1 MQKMKW
7 YLLTKLN
14 ICLSGKYASR
24 DEKMNNGHGI
34 TTFFPMRISCSHCP
48 LFARTTKFLLPFSLL
63 VATLLVPCFLQAQ
76 NVVSGALTGVVT
88 DATGAV
94 VSNAKIV
101 LANKDTGFTQIL
113 TSGSN
118 GGYNA
123 PLLKP
128 GVYQITVTAN
138 GFETSSNT
146 VVVAIG
152 QIASGDI
159 RLTVGSGSVTVE
171 VSSDAVPLL
180 HTENAEISTS
190 ISQEQVQNLPNPGN
204 DLTFVAQVSPGAVMN
219 NAGGDGN
226 FSVFGLP
233 ATSNTF
239 TLNGS
244 YENDPFLNLSSSGAT
259 NLLLGNNEVSEVNVV
274 SNAYSAQF
282 GGLGGAQVNE
292 ITLSG
297 TNKFHGNAVYQWN
310 GTVLNANDYFRNQTP
325 TLTPRSADN
334 VNQFAARIGGPII
347 KDRLFFFVNYE
358 GLRVV
363 LPTSGTVFA
372 PTSAYIAKTINAA
385 PAADQ
390 AYYKQIFN
398 IYQNA
403 QGYSTATPS
412 ATDPNAVS
420 YTASAGNFTHEFLL
434 TSRVDLKLTD
444 RDNVFGHFKWDKGVQ
459 ATHTDP
465 INPLFDS
472 LSPQPAF
479 EGTLGETH
487 VITSNMTNQF
497 LFGVI
502 WYSAVFQNTNAA
514 AANAL
519 IPYVLN
525 FNDFGGTFTTLG
537 GEDDQFPQGRNV
549 TNYQFSDDVS
559 ISHRGHTFQFGAYFR
574 RDDVTDYSPS
584 VFTTPEVLANETGA
598 FAAGQGV
605 GEYVQQYPLRTTQP
619 VALYNLAGYA
629 QDSWKLRPN
638 LNITA
643 GVRLEHDSNP
653 ICGTNCFAYTNG
665 AFGSLNP
672 STATP
677 YSTLLTSGQHQAFP
691 GFQAIA
697 VNPRVGFSWT
707 PFGSNSNTVVRGGFG
722 MFTDVF
728 PATVADS
735 FLNNAPTNVGF
746 QLPGADQGGPSI
758 SANPANPTSGQ
769 QVAASSD
776 KAFQAGFQSGA
787 SFNTLSASVPGFGAP
802 SIIGAVGK
810 LHYPTYE
817 EYSFQ
822 VEQALDNKRQTVLSL
837 AYVGNHGYHE
847 PVENSAVNA
856 FGVNNGASG
865 FTPFNNGPATPIN
878 FTGLPS
884 AAPNSSFSQAT
895 EVGNGAI
902 SNYSGLI
909 VGASRHT
916 RSLTLNFNY
925 GWSHA
930 LDEISNGGILPFAA
944 AGNIQFPENPN
955 NLKQNY
961 GNADYDVRQ
970 NFTASYVYAL
980 PYYGGPKVLTDG
992 WQASGTVFHHT
1003 GFPFS
1008 IVDSALTA
1016 TNYPQGF
1023 FLAAQANGVK
1033 SCGGSAVF
1041 NNATGTTANPCA
1053 IAAGIGMA
1061 GTPNYVDP
1069 SAFGQQQRNQVI
1081 APSYTD
1087 TDFSIVKGFKIPH
1100 SDTGRLQVG
1109 AQFFNLFNHPNFGPP
1124 GNDINNPSTLG
1135 AITTDLSTPTSIL
1148 GSFLG
1153 GNADPRLIQL
1163 KGAITF

>member
-1 MQKMKW
+1 MRFPR
-7 YLLTKLN
+7 
-14 ICLSGKYASR
+14 SV
-24 DEKMNNGHGI
+24 
-34 TTFFPMRISCSHCP
+34 TFFIGIA
-48 LFARTTKFLLPFSLL
+48 LA
-63 VATLLVPCFLQAQ
+63 
-76 NVVSGALTGVVT
+76 VSGAICVLNTPTALYGQSTTSGDIAGVVT

-94 VSNAKIV
+94 VPNAKIV
-101 LANKDTGFTQIL
+101 VTNSDTGVTQTL

-118 GGYNA
+118 GGYRA

-128 GVYQITVTAN
+128 GVYKITVTAN
-138 GFETSSNT
+138 GFETSSTT
-146 VVVAIG
+146 VTVAIG
-152 QIASGDI
+152 QIASGDFH
-159 RLTVGSGSVTVE
+159 LLVGSNSVTVE
-171 VSSDAVPLL
+171 VSSEAVSLL
-180 HTENAEISTS
+180 HTESADISTS
-190 ISQEQVQNLPNPGN
+190 ISQAQVQSLPNPGN

-244 YENDPFLNLSSSGAT
+244 YENDPFLNLSNSGAS
-259 NLLLGNNEVSEVNVV
+259 NLLLGNNEVSEVNIS
-274 SNAYSAQF
+274 SNAYSANF

-310 GTVLNANDYFRNQTP
+310 GSVLNANDYFRNQTP
-325 TLTPRSADN
+325 TLTPRSFDN
-334 VNQFAARIGGPII
+334 VNQFAARFGGPII

-363 LPTSGTVFA
+363 LPTSSTVFA
-372 PTSAYIAKTINAA
+372 PNAAYIANTINAA
-385 PAADQ
+385 PLIDQ
-390 AYYKQIFN
+390 PFYKQLFS

-403 QGYSTATPS
+403 PGYSTATQSPS
-412 ATDPNAVS
+412 DLNAVS
-420 YTASAGNFTHEFLL
+420 YTATAGNFTHEFLL

-444 RDNVFGHFKWDKGVQ
+444 KDTAFGHFKWDKGVQ

-472 LSPQPAF
+472 LSPQPSF

-487 VITSNMTNQF
+487 VVNSSISNQF

-537 GEDDQFPQGRNV
+537 GEDDVFPQGRNV

-559 ISHRGHTFQFGAYFR
+559 ISHGRHTFQFGAYFR

-584 VFTTPEVLANETGA
+584 ELTTPEVLANETGA
-598 FAAGQGV
+598 FGAGQGI
-605 GEYVQQYPLRTTQP
+605 GEYIQQYPLRTTQP

-643 GVRLEHDSNP
+643 GIRLEHDSNP
-653 ICGTNCFAYTNG
+653 VCGTNCFSYTNG
-665 AFGSLNP
+665 AFSSLNP

-677 YSTLLTSGQHQAFP
+677 YSTLLTSGQNQAFP
-691 GFQAIA
+691 GFQVIA
-697 VNPRVGFSWT
+697 VNPRAGFSWS
-707 PFGSNSNTVVRGGFG
+707 PFGSGSSTVVRGGFG

-746 QLPGADQGGPSI
+746 VLPGVDLGGPSI

-769 QVAASSD
+769 QVSASSN
-776 KAFQAGFQSGA
+776 KAFQAGYQSGA
-787 SFNTLSASVPGFGAP
+787 SFNTLSTSVPGFGAP

-822 VEQALDNKRQTVLSL
+822 IEQALDSRKETVLSL

-847 PVENSAVNA
+847 PVENTVVNA
-856 FGVNNGASG
+856 FGVNNGSAG
-865 FTPFNNGPATPIN
+865 FTPFNGASTPIN

-884 AAPNSSFSQAT
+884 AVPNGSFSGAT

-902 SNYSGLI
+902 SNYNGLI

-916 RSLTLNFNY
+916 KSLTLNFNY
-925 GWSHA
+925 AWSHT
-930 LDEISNGGILPFAA
+930 LDEISNGGILPFSGA
-944 AGNIQFPENPN
+944 AGGAGGNFQFPQNPN

-970 NFTASYVYAL
+970 NITASYVYAL
-980 PYYGGPKVLTDG
+980 PYYGGPKLLTDG
-992 WQASGTVFHHT
+992 WQVSGTVFHHT
-1003 GFPFS
+1003 GFPFT
-1008 IVDSALTA
+1008 ITDSALSA
-1016 TNYPQGF
+1016 TNYTQGGF
-1023 FLAAQANGVK
+1023 WAAQVNGVK
-1033 SCGGSAVF
+1033 NCGGGAVF
-1041 NNATGTTANPCA
+1041 NNATGATANPCA
-1053 IAAGIGMA
+1053 IATGIGTA

-1069 SAFGQQQRNQVI
+1069 TEFGQQRRNQVV

-1087 TDFSIVKGFKIPH
+1087 TDMSILKGFKIPIPH
-1100 SDTGRLQVG
+1100 SDTGHLQVG
-1109 AQFFNLFNHPNFGPP
+1109 AQFFNLFNHPNFAPP
-1124 GNDINNPSTLG
+1124 GSDINNSSTLG
-1135 AITTDLSTPTSIL
+1135 SINADLSTPTSIL

-1153 GNADPRLIQL
+1153 GNASPRLIQL
-1163 KGAITF
+1163 KGSITF

>member
-1 MQKMKW
+1 MA
-7 YLLTKLN
+7 LAVPGAICVLN
-14 ICLSGKYASR
+14 TPTAIYAQSTTSGDIA
-24 DEKMNNGHGI
+24 
-34 TTFFPMRISCSHCP
+34 
-48 LFARTTKFLLPFSLL
+48 
-63 VATLLVPCFLQAQ
+63 
-76 NVVSGALTGVVT
+76 GVIT

-94 VSNAKIV
+94 VPKAKIV
-101 LANKDTGFTQIL
+101 VTNSDTGVTQTL

-118 GGYNA
+118 GGYRA

-128 GVYQITVTAN
+128 GVYRITVTAS
-138 GFETSSNT
+138 GFETSSTT
-146 VVVAIG
+146 VNVAIG
-152 QIASGDI
+152 QIASGD
-159 RLTVGSGSVTVE
+159 LHLAVGSNNVTIE
-171 VSSDAVPLL
+171 VSSDTASLL
-180 HTENAEISTS
+180 HTENADISTS
-190 ISQEQVQNLPNPGN
+190 ISQAQVQSLPNPGN

-244 YENDPFLNLSSSGAT
+244 YENDPFLNLSNSGAS
-259 NLLLGNNEVSEVNVV
+259 NLLLGNNEVSEVNIS
-274 SNAYSAQF
+274 SNAYSANF

-310 GTVLNANDYFRNQTP
+310 GRVLNANDYFRNQTP
-325 TLTPRSADN
+325 TLTPRSFDN
-334 VNQFAARIGGPII
+334 VNQFATRFGGPII
-347 KDRLFFFVNYE
+347 KDRLFFFVDYE

-363 LPTSGTVFA
+363 LPTSSTVFA
-372 PTSAYIAKTINAA
+372 PNATYIANTINAA
-385 PAADQ
+385 PVIDQ
-390 AYYKQIFN
+390 PFYKQIFS

-403 QGYSTATPS
+403 PGYSTATQSPS
-412 ATDPNAVS
+412 DPNAVS

-444 RDNVFGHFKWDKGVQ
+444 KDTTFGHFKWDKGVQ
-459 ATHTDP
+459 ATFTDP
-465 INPLFDS
+465 INPLFNVD
-472 LSPQPAF
+472 SPQPSF

-487 VITSNMTNQF
+487 VVNSSISNQF

-519 IPYVLN
+519 LPYVLN
-525 FNDFGGTFTTLG
+525 FNAFGGTFTTLG
-537 GEDDQFPQGRNV
+537 GEDFDFPQGRNV

-559 ISHRGHTFQFGAYFR
+559 ISHGRHTFQFGAYFR

-584 VFTTPEVLANETGA
+584 VLTTPEVLGNETGA

-605 GEYVQQYPLRTTQP
+605 GEYIQQYPLRTTQP

-643 GVRLEHDSNP
+643 GIRLEHDSNP
-653 ICGTNCFAYTNG
+653 VCGTNCFSYTDG
-665 AFGSLNP
+665 AFNTLSP
-672 STATP
+672 DTSTA
-677 YSTLLTSGQHQAFP
+677 YSTLLTTGQHQAFP
-691 GFQAIA
+691 GFQAIS
-697 VNPRVGFSWT
+697 VNPRVGFSWSPYGT
-707 PFGSNSNTVVRGGFG
+707 GSSTVVRGGFG

-746 QLPGADQGGPSI
+746 VLPGADLGGPSI

-769 QVAASSD
+769 QVSASSN
-776 KAFQAGFQSGA
+776 KAFQAGFQNGA

-802 SIIGAVGK
+802 SIVGAVGK

-822 VEQALDNKRQTVLSL
+822 VEQALDSRRETVLSI

-847 PVENSAVNA
+847 PVENTVANA
-856 FGVNNGASG
+856 FGVNNGSAG
-865 FTPFNNGPATPIN
+865 FTNFNGASTPIN

-884 AAPNSSFSQAT
+884 VVPNGSFSGAT

-902 SNYSGLI
+902 SNYNGLI
-909 VGASRHT
+909 VGVSRHT
-916 RSLTLNFNY
+916 KSLTLNFNY
-925 GWSHA
+925 SWSHA
-930 LDEISNGGILPFAA
+930 LDEISNGGILSFSGAA
-944 AGNIQFPENPN
+944 VGSGSNFQFPQNPN
-955 NLKQNY
+955 NLRQNY

-970 NFTASYVYAL
+970 NITASYIYTL
-980 PYYGGPKVLTDG
+980 PYYGGLKLLTDG
-992 WQASGTVFHHT
+992 WQVSGTVFHHT
-1003 GFPFS
+1003 GFPFT
-1008 IVDSALTA
+1008 ITDSALTA
-1016 TNYPQGF
+1016 TNYTQGAF
-1023 FLAAQANGVK
+1023 WAAQVNGVK
-1033 SCGGSAVF
+1033 NCGGGAVF
-1041 NNATGTTANPCA
+1041 NNATGATANPCA
-1053 IAAGIGMA
+1053 IAAGIGTA

-1069 SAFGQQQRNQVI
+1069 TAFGQQRRNQVV

-1087 TDFSIVKGFKIPH
+1087 TDMSILKGFKIPLPH
-1100 SDTGRLQVG
+1100 TDTGHLQVG
-1109 AQFFNLFNHPNFGPP
+1109 AQFFNLFNHPNFAAP
-1124 GNDINNPSTLG
+1124 GSDINNPSTLG
-1135 AITTDLSTPTSIL
+1135 SINADVSTPTSIL

-1153 GNADPRLIQL
+1153 GNASPRLIQL

>member
-1 MQKMKW
+1 MQKMKRC
-7 YLLTKLN
+7 LLTRLN
-14 ICLSGKYASR
+14 ICLSGKYASH
-24 DEKMNNGHGI
+24 DEKMNNGHG
-34 TTFFPMRISCSHCP
+34 TAKFFSMRTRS
-48 LFARTTKFLLPFSLL
+48 TKFLFSFSLL

-76 NVVSGALTGVVT
+76 NVVSGALAGVVT
-88 DATGAV
+88 DSMGAAV
-94 VSNAKIV
+94 RNAKIV
-101 LANKDTGFTQIL
+101 LTNKDTGFTQIL

-118 GGYNA
+118 GGYDA

-138 GFETSSNT
+138 GFETSSDT
-146 VVVAIG
+146 VVVAVG
-152 QIASGDI
+152 QIATGDI
-159 RLTVGSGSVTVE
+159 RMTVGSGTVTVE
-171 VSSDAVPLL
+171 VTSDAVPLL

-204 DLTFVAQVSPGAVMN
+204 DLTFYAQVSPGAVMN

-233 ATSNTF
+233 AVSNTF

-244 YENDPFLNLSSSGAT
+244 YENDPFLNLSNSGAS
-259 NLLLGNNEVSEVNVV
+259 NLLLGNNEVSEVNIS
-274 SNAYSAQF
+274 SNAYGANF

-334 VNQFAARIGGPII
+334 VNQFAARFGGPII
-347 KDRLFFFVNYE
+347 KDRLFFFANYE

-372 PTSAYIAKTINAA
+372 PTSAYIANTINVA
-385 PAADQ
+385 PPADQ
-390 AYYKQIFN
+390 AFYKQIFSL
-398 IYQNA
+398 YQNA
-403 QGYSTATPS
+403 KGYSTATPS

-420 YTASAGNFTHEFLL
+420 YTSSAGNFTHEFLF

-444 RDNVFGHFKWDKGVQ
+444 TDNVFGHFKWDKGVQ

-465 INPLFDS
+465 INPLFNSD
-472 LSPQPAF
+472 SPQPSF

-487 VITSNMTNQF
+487 VINSNITNQF

-502 WYSAVFQNTNAA
+502 WYSAVFQNTTAA

-519 IPYVLN
+519 IPYVLD
-525 FNDFGGTFTTLG
+525 FAGFGGTFNTLG
-537 GEDDQFPQGRNV
+537 GEDDNFPQGRNV

-559 ISHRGHTFQFGAYFR
+559 ISHRRHTIQFGAYFR

-584 VFTTPEVLANETGA
+584 VLTTPLLFANETGA

-605 GEYVQQYPLRTTQP
+605 GEYEQQYPLRNTQP

-653 ICGTNCFAYTNG
+653 VCGTNCFAGTNG
-665 AFGSLNP
+665 AFSSLNP

-691 GFQAIA
+691 GFQAIS

-728 PATVADS
+728 PATVADD

-746 QLPGADQGGPSI
+746 VLPGADLGGPSI

-769 QVAASSD
+769 TVAAASN

-787 SFNTLSASVPGFGAP
+787 SFSTLSASVPGFGAP
-802 SIIGAVGK
+802 SIFGAVGK

-822 VEQALDNKRQTVLSL
+822 VEQALDSKKQTVLSV

-847 PVENSAVNA
+847 PVQNSVVNA
-856 FGVNNGASG
+856 FGVNNGGPG
-865 FTPFNNGPATPIN
+865 FSPFNGPATPIN

-884 AAPNSSFSQAT
+884 TAPNTSFSGAT

-909 VGASRHT
+909 VGASHHT
-916 RSLTLNFNY
+916 KSLTLNFNY

-930 LDEISNGGILPFAA
+930 LDEISNGGILPFAS

-970 NFTASYVYAL
+970 NFTASYVYVL
-980 PYYGGPKVLTDG
+980 PYYGGPKLLTDG

-1008 IVDSALTA
+1008 IVDSAVTA
-1016 TNYPQGF
+1016 TNYPVAG
-1023 FLAAQANGVK
+1023 FLAAEVNGVK

-1041 NNATGTTANPCA
+1041 NNATGATANPCA
-1053 IAAGIGMA
+1053 IAAGIGMG

-1069 SAFGQQQRNQVI
+1069 TAFGQQRRNQVI
-1081 APSYTD
+1081 APAYTD
-1087 TDFSIVKGFKIPH
+1087 TDFNITKGFKIPH
-1100 SDTGRLQVG
+1100 LETGRFQIG

-1163 KGAITF
+1163 KGVITF

>member
-1 MQKMKW
+1 M
-7 YLLTKLN
+7 
-14 ICLSGKYASR
+14 
-24 DEKMNNGHGI
+24 
-34 TTFFPMRISCSHCP
+34 
-48 LFARTTKFLLPFSLL
+48 
-63 VATLLVPCFLQAQ
+63 
-76 NVVSGALTGVVT
+76 

-94 VSNAKIV
+94 VPNAKIV
-101 LANKDTGFTQIL
+101 VTNRDTGITQTI

-118 GGYNA
+118 GGYRA

-128 GVYQITVTAN
+128 GVYRITVTAS
-138 GFETSSNT
+138 GFETSSTT
-146 VVVAIG
+146 VTVAIG
-152 QIASGDI
+152 QIASADLH
-159 RLTVGSGSVTVE
+159 LTVGSNNVTVE
-171 VSSDAVPLL
+171 VSSDAASLL

-219 NAGGDGN
+219 TAMGDGN

-233 ATSNTF
+233 ATANTF

-244 YENDPFLNLSSSGAT
+244 YENDPFLNLNNSGAS
-259 NLLLGNNEVSEVNVV
+259 NLLLGNNEVSEVNLS
-274 SNAYSAQF
+274 SNAYSANF
-282 GGLGGAQVNE
+282 GGLGGSQVNE

-297 TNKFHGNAVYQWN
+297 TNKFHGDVVYQWN

-334 VNQFAARIGGPII
+334 VNQFAARFGGPII
-347 KDRLFFFVNYE
+347 KDRLFFFANYE

-372 PTSAYIAKTINAA
+372 PTSAYMTKTINAA

-390 AYYKQIFN
+390 AFYKQIFSL
-398 IYQNA
+398 YQNA
-403 QGYSTATPS
+403 KGYSTATPS

-420 YTASAGNFTHEFLL
+420 YTYSAGNFTHEFLL

-444 RDNVFGHFKWDKGVQ
+444 PDNVFGHFKWDKGVQ
-459 ATHTDP
+459 ATYTDP
-465 INPLFDS
+465 LNPLFNSD
-472 LSPQPAF
+472 SPQPSF

-487 VITSNMTNQF
+487 VINSNMTNQF

-502 WYSAVFQNTNAA
+502 WYSAVFQNTTAA

-519 IPYVLN
+519 IPYVLD
-525 FNDFGGTFTTLG
+525 FAGFGGTFNTLG
-537 GEDDQFPQGRNV
+537 GNDDNYPQGRNV

-559 ISHRGHTFQFGAYFR
+559 ISHRRHTFQFGAYFR

-584 VFTTPEVLANETGA
+584 VLTTPLLFADENGA
-598 FAAGQGV
+598 FAAGQGA
-605 GEYVQQYPLRTTQP
+605 GEYEQQYPLRNTQP
-619 VALYNLAGYA
+619 VALYNLSGYA

-638 LNITA
+638 LTITA

-653 ICGTNCFAYTNG
+653 VCVTNCFAYTNG
-665 AFGSLNP
+665 AFDSLNP

-697 VNPRVGFSWT
+697 VNPRAGLSWT
-707 PFGSNSNTVVRGGFG
+707 PFGSGSSTVVRGGFG

-728 PATVADS
+728 PAVVADS

-746 QLPGADQGGPSI
+746 VLPGADLGGPSI
-758 SANPANPTSGQ
+758 SINPSNPTSGQ
-769 QVAASSD
+769 TVAASSN

-802 SIIGAVGK
+802 SIVGAVGK

-822 VEQALDNKRQTVLSL
+822 VEQALDPKKQTVLSV

-847 PVENSAVNA
+847 PVQNKVVNA
-856 FGVNNGASG
+856 FGVNNGDPG
-865 FTPFNNGPATPIN
+865 FTSFSGVKTPIK
-878 FTGLPS
+878 FTGLPT
-884 AAPNSSFSQAT
+884 AAPNSSFGGAN
-895 EVGNGAI
+895 EVSNGAI

-930 LDEISNGGILPFAA
+930 LDEVSNGGILPFSGAA
-944 AGNIQFPENPN
+944 GGAGGNIQFPENPN

-970 NFTASYVYAL
+970 NFTASYVYTL
-980 PYYGGPKVLTDG
+980 PYYGGPKLLTDG

-1008 IVDSALTA
+1008 ITDSAVTA
-1016 TNYPQGF
+1016 TNYETGE
-1023 FLAAQANGVK
+1023 FLAAEVQGVK

-1041 NNATGTTANPCA
+1041 NNATGSTANPCA

-1069 SAFGQQQRNQVI
+1069 TAFGQQQRNQVI

-1087 TDFSIVKGFKIPH
+1087 TDFSIMKGFKMPRL
-1100 SDTGRLQVG
+1100 DTGRLQVG
-1109 AQFFNLFNHPNFGPP
+1109 AQFFNLFNHPNFAPP
-1124 GNDINNPSTLG
+1124 GSDINNPSTLG
-1135 AITTDLSTPTSIL
+1135 SINSDVSTPTSIL

-1163 KGAITF
+1163 KGTITF